1 MYTVR
6 NSQGRVVLVATR
18 KTDAE
23 AVIQASKLDKETYTL
38 EVDKQPN

>member
-18 KTDAE
+18 KADAE
-23 AVIQASKLDKETYTL
+23 AVIRASRLDNEKYTL
-38 EVDKQPN
+38 EVDKRPN